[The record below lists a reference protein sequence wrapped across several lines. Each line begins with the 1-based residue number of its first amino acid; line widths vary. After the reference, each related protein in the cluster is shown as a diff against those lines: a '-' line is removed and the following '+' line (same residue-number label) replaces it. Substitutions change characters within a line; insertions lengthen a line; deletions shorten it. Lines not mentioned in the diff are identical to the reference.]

1 MVALFDVDDLH
12 HDHFR
17 LMLTQ
22 STQPMRLHTTWPCV
36 TEASHLLSARARVAM
51 LRWIGAGAVQ
61 VFPFDTEDLLDMSSW
76 MLRYTQV
83 LRSEMDFA
91 DATLCWVAQETGVC
105 RILTVDIR
113 DFSRY
118 RLPDG
123 RAFEIL

>member
-1 MVALFDVDDLH
+1 MVALFDADDLH

-22 STQPMRLHTTWPCV
+22 STQPMHLHTTWPCV
-36 TEASHLLSARARVAM
+36 TEASHLLGARGRMAL

-61 VFPFDTEDLLDMSSW
+61 LFPFDTEDLLDMSNW
-76 MLRYTQV
+76 MLRYSQV
-83 LRSEMDFA
+83 PRCEMDFA
-91 DATLCWVAQETGVC
+91 DASLYWVAQETGVC